1 MGQML
6 WVRSAKWLSA
16 GLLVS
21 KSQVKYGGFRRSV
34 QQEVLDD
41 L

>member
-1 MGQML
+1 MRAFGPLQE
-6 WVRSAKWLSA
+6 
-16 GLLVS
+16 
-21 KSQVKYGGFRRSV
+21 SQVKYGGFRRSV